1 MKNDKKIFYIALS
14 TMRYLVLT
22 IIETT
27 LKLEAN
33 TKTFSIYI
41 FNHSFWKNNNN
52 MNNNY
57 KASKTSCLTHL
68 YSALSNMWSVL
79 TKCFSQILYHFF
91 QFTTPLFYL
100 FYMALPHFCITCHIC
115 KLYQKTFL
123 WEEAVDVC
131 LSLINKLSNV
141 WNARLARNLQ
151 HCSTKL
157 CIHLLFQVLCLH
169 ILQTQLMIN

>member
-1 MKNDKKIFYIALS
+1 MKNDKKFFYIALS

-41 FNHSFWKNNNN
+41 FNHSFRKNNNN

-68 YSALSNMWSVL
+68 YSALSNM
-79 TKCFSQILYHFF
+79 
-91 QFTTPLFYL
+91 
-100 FYMALPHFCITCHIC
+100 
-115 KLYQKTFL
+115 
-123 WEEAVDVC
+123 
-131 LSLINKLSNV
+131 
-141 WNARLARNLQ
+141 
-151 HCSTKL
+151 
-157 CIHLLFQVLCLH
+157 
-169 ILQTQLMIN
+169 